1 MDSNVVKFPF
11 SVSRRVHSR
20 KPRQSGGRSRHTLLF
35 RGYNLIVE
43 SGEADLVRDV
53 SLELGKAETKLKAI
67 RQQLKRTQEL
77 AAARVHLLTTA
88 ETKLTAAIVAAL
100 LSERGQR

>member
-1 MDSNVVKFPF
+1 M
-11 SVSRRVHSR
+11 
-20 KPRQSGGRSRHTLLF
+20 
-35 RGYNLIVE
+35 
-43 SGEADLVRDV
+43 VRDV
-53 SLELGKAETKLKAI
+53 SFDLAKAETKLKAI

-100 LSERGQR
+100 LSERAKRRSAGADPTERATGSGWRHTPEGLRR

>member
-1 MDSNVVKFPF
+1 MSF
-11 SVSRRVHSR
+11 
-20 KPRQSGGRSRHTLLF
+20 
-35 RGYNLIVE
+35 
-43 SGEADLVRDV
+43 DLA
-53 SLELGKAETKLKAI
+53 KAETKLKAI

-100 LSERGQR
+100 LSDRGQR